1 VKVAAISLAYG
12 SGLFCA
18 NKLKNHFISG
28 KISCKSEKVKFI
40 LVIFGVLFNI
50 RT

>member
-1 VKVAAISLAYG
+1 MKVATISLAYG
-12 SGLFCA
+12 SGLFYA

-28 KISCKSEKVKFI
+28 KILRKSEKVKFI

-50 RT
+50 QT